1 MDWIE
6 AWRAQW
12 SPHSLGVA
20 PVANAERKD
29 ALYRHLKG
37 ISADKDT
44 GFTTAPPAGAG
55 TFADVN
61 TETYL
66 G

>member
-1 MDWIE
+1 MV
-6 AWRAQW
+6 AALA
-12 SPHSLGVA
+12 LGVA

-29 ALYRHLKG
+29 ALYRHLKRT
-37 ISADKDT
+37 STDKDA
-44 GFTTAPPAGAG
+44 GFTMAPPAVAG
-55 TFADVN
+55 PFADVN